1 MLKAET
7 RLSSRA
13 GASLLEVIG
22 ATVCASI
29 LLVPT
34 ANLLGGAVRW
44 SARMES
50 HNELIVL
57 ADSLMDETRVQIAR
71 EFDASSARGDCTRF
85 GFPAMRYESIWSDTV
100 SNDGIPGRWM
110 HIGLKVWVDQ
120 NSNAQFDSGEPMHE
134 IHSGV
139 AKR

>member
-1 MLKAET
+1 MPRADRHATL
-7 RLSSRA
+7 RA

-57 ADSLMDETRVQIAR
+57 ADSLMDETRIQIAR
-71 EFDASSARGDCTRF
+71 EFEVGSSHGDCSHL
-85 GFPAMRYESIWSDTV
+85 GFPSIRYEAEWSDAG
-100 SNDGIPGRWM
+100 NQQGIPGRWM
-110 HIGLKVWVDQ
+110 SIAVRVWADQ
-120 NSNAQFDSGEPMHE
+120 NRDSQIDTIEPMHQ